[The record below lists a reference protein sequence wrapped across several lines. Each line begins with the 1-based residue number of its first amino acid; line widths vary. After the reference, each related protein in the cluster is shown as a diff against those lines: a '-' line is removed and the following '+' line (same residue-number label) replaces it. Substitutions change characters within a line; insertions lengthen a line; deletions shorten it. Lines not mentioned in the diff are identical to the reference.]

1 MISFYGEDDND
12 DCENHLIVR
21 IIMIMLISVLIEVII
36 MNERVDR
43 SLVLRGLVVLPPLL
57 VACSCYN

>member
-43 SLVLRGLVVLPPLL
+43 SLVLRGLVVLPPLH
-57 VACSCYN
+57 VA